1 MTVEQWAAFI
11 VSSITIAVAF
21 VGSIRW
27 LVNHYLSELKPN
39 GSTSLKDQVT
49 RLEARV
55 DEIFVLLLAAN
66 TPKRKTSKSKGE
78 E

>member
-1 MTVEQWAAFI
+1 MACK
-11 VSSITIAVAF
+11 S
-21 VGSIRW
+21 
-27 LVNHYLSELKPN
+27 LSKRIK
-39 GSTSLKDQVT
+39 TKWFYFTKDQVT